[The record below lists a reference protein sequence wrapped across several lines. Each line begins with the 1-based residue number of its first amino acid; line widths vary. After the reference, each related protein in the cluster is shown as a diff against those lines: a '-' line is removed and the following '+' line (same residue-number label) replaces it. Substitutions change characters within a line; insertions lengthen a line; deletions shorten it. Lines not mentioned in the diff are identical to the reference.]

1 MNTENQFENI
11 EFILPKNQSNV
22 IKVIGIGGG
31 GSNAINYMFS
41 KGIKGVDYVICN
53 TDSQALENSPVPNKV
68 QLGIKETEGLGAG
81 ADPVIG
87 EKAAVESLNEMRR
100 LLEKNTK
107 MVFITAGMGGGTGT
121 GAAPIISKLA
131 MEMDILTVGIV
142 TMPFVFEGKIRLN
155 HANKGLEKL
164 RNNVDSLIVVNNNKL
179 RDVYGNLGVKE
190 GFSKADEVLATAAKG
205 IAEVITHHYTQNI
218 DLKDAKTV
226 LSKSGNAIMGSYTSS
241 GDKRALN
248 AVSNALDSPLLND
261 NRIDGAQNVLLLI
274 VSGSSEVTI
283 DESGNYVW
291 KSKTKF
297 TKKKG
302 KRLFT
307 TSLSPPS
314 FTFDNYRE
322 VLFKEGIGRAFVNTL
337 AVALPSTLIPLII
350 CSFFA
355 YALTWMKFF
364 GRDTLLALIIA
375 SLVVPLQMSLI
386 PILTIYND
394 FGALFGVAAKSYP
407 GVWMAHTGFGLASTT
422 FLLRNFLKSL
432 PNEMMEAAKVDGAS
446 HYDIFLKII
455 LPLSIPAFASIF
467 ILQFLWCWNDLLVG
481 LVFLDQVPSEIILT
495 AKLKELLGSRGEN
508 WEILTT
514 GAFVSMT
521 VPLFI
526 FFALQ
531 RYFIRG
537 LVAGS
542 VKG

>member
-1 MNTENQFENI
+1 MKKFSLTSILSQILLLLFVIIWIMPTFGLFISSLRDKDLLAISGWWTSLTTTKVNEIHRMSGMELQFEEDNYFVI
-11 EFILPKNQSNV
+11 KNKLFESNSGKKIQTFGITSKKINEFIV
-22 IKVIGIGGG
+22 
-31 GSNAINYMFS
+31 
-41 KGIKGVDYVICN
+41 
-53 TDSQALENSPVPNKV
+53 
-68 QLGIKETEGLGAG
+68 
-81 ADPVIG
+81 G
-87 EKAAVESLNEMRR
+87 E
-100 LLEKNTK
+100 
-107 MVFITAGMGGGTGT
+107 I
-121 GAAPIISKLA
+121 
-131 MEMDILTVGIV
+131 
-142 TMPFVFEGKIRLN
+142 
-155 HANKGLEKL
+155 
-164 RNNVDSLIVVNNNKL
+164 
-179 RDVYGNLGVKE
+179 
-190 GFSKADEVLATAAKG
+190 ATF
-205 IAEVITHHYTQNI
+205 
-218 DLKDAKTV
+218 KD
-226 LSKSGNAIMGSYTSS
+226 G
-241 GDKRALN
+241 
-248 AVSNALDSPLLND
+248 
-261 NRIDGAQNVLLLI
+261 
-274 VSGSSEVTI
+274 SEVTVSEDGVYI
-283 DESGNYVW
+283 W
-291 KSKTKF
+291 KSQNEF

-302 KRLFT
+302 KRLFIT
-307 TSLSPPS
+307 ALSPPS
-314 FTFDNYRE
+314 FTLDNYKE
-322 VLFKEGIGRAFVNTL
+322 VLFKEGIGQAFLNTT

-364 GRDTLLALIIA
+364 GKDTLLAIIIA

-422 FLLRNFLKSL
+422 FLLRNFIKSL

-446 HYDIFLKII
+446 HYDIFIKII
-455 LPLSIPAFASIF
+455 IPLSIPAFASIF

>member
-1 MNTENQFENI
+1 MR
-11 EFILPKNQSNV
+11 K
-22 IKVIGIGGG
+22 
-31 GSNAINYMFS
+31 FS
-41 KGIKGVDYVICN
+41 L
-53 TDSQALENSPVPNKV
+53 TSMLSQL
-68 QLGIKETEGLGAG
+68 
-81 ADPVIG
+81 
-87 EKAAVESLNEMRR
+87 
-100 LLEKNTK
+100 
-107 MVFITAGMGGGTGT
+107 
-121 GAAPIISKLA
+121 
-131 MEMDILTVGIV
+131 
-142 TMPFVFEGKIRLN
+142 
-155 HANKGLEKL
+155 
-164 RNNVDSLIVVNNNKL
+164 
-179 RDVYGNLGVKE
+179 
-190 GFSKADEVLATAAKG
+190 
-205 IAEVITHHYTQNI
+205 
-218 DLKDAKTV
+218 
-226 LSKSGNAIMGSYTSS
+226 
-241 GDKRALN
+241 
-248 AVSNALDSPLLND
+248 
-261 NRIDGAQNVLLLI
+261 LLLI
-274 VSGSSEVTI
+274 FVIIWIIPTFGLFISSLRDKDLLSISGWWTSLTTNEINEIHRMLGMEYQIQENNYYIIKGSIFEDNTGKKITSFGITSKKINEFSLGEIAIFKDNSEVTI
-283 DESGNYVW
+283 DENGNYVW

-297 TKKKG
+297 TKKRG

-314 FTFDNYRE
+314 FTFDNYKE

-394 FGALFGVAAKSYP
+394 FGAVFGVAAKSYP

>member
-1 MNTENQFENI
+1 MMKKFSLSSILSQLLLLFFVIIWIIPTFGLFISSLRDKDLLSISGWWTSLTTTEINEIYRMPGMNAQI
-11 EFILPKNQSNV
+11 EE
-22 IKVIGIGGG
+22 GG
-31 GSNAINYMFS
+31 YF
-41 KGIKGVDYVICN
+41 KIKGN
-53 TDSQALENSPVPNKV
+53 LFEENSGKKI
-68 QLGIKETEGLGAG
+68 QSFGITSKKINEFNVSE
-81 ADPVIG
+81 V
-87 EKAAVESLNEMRR
+87 AVF
-100 LLEKNTK
+100 K
-107 MVFITAGMGGGTGT
+107 
-121 GAAPIISKLA
+121 
-131 MEMDILTVGIV
+131 
-142 TMPFVFEGKIRLN
+142 
-155 HANKGLEKL
+155 
-164 RNNVDSLIVVNNNKL
+164 
-179 RDVYGNLGVKE
+179 
-190 GFSKADEVLATAAKG
+190 DE
-205 IAEVITHHYTQNI
+205 
-218 DLKDAKTV
+218 
-226 LSKSGNAIMGSYTSS
+226 
-241 GDKRALN
+241 
-248 AVSNALDSPLLND
+248 
-261 NRIDGAQNVLLLI
+261 
-274 VSGSSEVTI
+274 SEVTI
-283 DESGNYVW
+283 DEDGNYEW
-291 KSKTKF
+291 RSKKAF
-297 TKKKG
+297 KKKKG

-314 FTFDNYRE
+314 FTFENYKE
-322 VLFKEGIGRAFVNTL
+322 VLFKEGIGRAFVNTM

-355 YALTWMKFF
+355 YSLTWMKFF
-364 GRDTLLALIIA
+364 GRDTLLAIIIA

-394 FGALFGVAAKSYP
+394 FGTLFGVAAKSYP

-446 HYDIFLKII
+446 HYDIFLLII
-455 LPLSIPAFASIF
+455 IPLSIPAFASIF

>member
-1 MNTENQFENI
+1 MRQFSLTSILSQLLLLFFVIIWIIPTFGLFISSLRDKDLLSISGWWTSLTTTEINEIHRMLGMEYQIQEN
-11 EFILPKNQSNV
+11 
-22 IKVIGIGGG
+22 
-31 GSNAINYMFS
+31 NYYI
-41 KGIKGVDYVICN
+41 IKGSIFED
-53 TDSQALENSPVPNKV
+53 NSGKKITSFGITSKKINEFS
-68 QLGIKETEGLGAG
+68 LGE
-81 ADPVIG
+81 
-87 EKAAVESLNEMRR
+87 
-100 LLEKNTK
+100 
-107 MVFITAGMGGGTGT
+107 
-121 GAAPIISKLA
+121 
-131 MEMDILTVGIV
+131 
-142 TMPFVFEGKIRLN
+142 
-155 HANKGLEKL
+155 
-164 RNNVDSLIVVNNNKL
+164 
-179 RDVYGNLGVKE
+179 
-190 GFSKADEVLATAAKG
+190 
-205 IAEVITHHYTQNI
+205 IAIF
-218 DLKDAKTV
+218 KD
-226 LSKSGNAIMGSYTSS
+226 N
-241 GDKRALN
+241 
-248 AVSNALDSPLLND
+248 
-261 NRIDGAQNVLLLI
+261 
-274 VSGSSEVTI
+274 SEVTI
-283 DESGNYVW
+283 DENGNYVW

-314 FTFDNYRE
+314 FTFDNYKE

-394 FGALFGVAAKSYP
+394 FGAVFGVAAKSYP

>member
-1 MNTENQFENI
+1 M
-11 EFILPKNQSNV
+11 
-22 IKVIGIGGG
+22 
-31 GSNAINYMFS
+31 
-41 KGIKGVDYVICN
+41 
-53 TDSQALENSPVPNKV
+53 
-68 QLGIKETEGLGAG
+68 
-81 ADPVIG
+81 
-87 EKAAVESLNEMRR
+87 
-100 LLEKNTK
+100 
-107 MVFITAGMGGGTGT
+107 
-121 GAAPIISKLA
+121 
-131 MEMDILTVGIV
+131 
-142 TMPFVFEGKIRLN
+142 
-155 HANKGLEKL
+155 
-164 RNNVDSLIVVNNNKL
+164 
-179 RDVYGNLGVKE
+179 
-190 GFSKADEVLATAAKG
+190 
-205 IAEVITHHYTQNI
+205 
-218 DLKDAKTV
+218 
-226 LSKSGNAIMGSYTSS
+226 
-241 GDKRALN
+241 
-248 AVSNALDSPLLND
+248 
-261 NRIDGAQNVLLLI
+261 
-274 VSGSSEVTI
+274 
-283 DESGNYVW
+283 
-291 KSKTKF
+291 
-297 TKKKG
+297 
-302 KRLFT
+302 
-307 TSLSPPS
+307 SPPS
-314 FTFDNYRE
+314 FTFENYRE
-322 VLFKEGIGRAFVNTL
+322 VLFKEGIGRAFVNTM

-355 YALTWMKFF
+355 YSLTWMRFY
-364 GRDTLLALIIA
+364 GRDTLLAIIIA

-446 HYDIFLKII
+446 HYDIFLLII
-455 LPLSIPAFASIF
+455 IPLSIPAFASIF

>member
-1 MNTENQFENI
+1 MKKLSTKSILSQLLLLLFVIIWITPTFGLFVSSLRDKDLLAISGWWTSLTTTKVNEIFRMSGMDAQVKENDYY
-11 EFILPKNQSNV
+11 V
-22 IKVIGIGGG
+22 IKGKLFDDNSGKKIESFGIT
-31 GSNAINYMFS
+31 SKKINEFS
-41 KGIKGVDYVICN
+41 
-53 TDSQALENSPVPNKV
+53 
-68 QLGIKETEGLGAG
+68 
-81 ADPVIG
+81 IG
-87 EKAAVESLNEMRR
+87 EVATFKD
-100 LLEKNTK
+100 NTK
-107 MVFITAGMGGGTGT
+107 V
-121 GAAPIISKLA
+121 
-131 MEMDILTVGIV
+131 
-142 TMPFVFEGKIRLN
+142 
-155 HANKGLEKL
+155 
-164 RNNVDSLIVVNNNKL
+164 VVNE
-179 RDVYGNLGVKE
+179 D
-190 GFSKADEVLATAAKG
+190 GFYE
-205 IAEVITHHYTQNI
+205 
-218 DLKDAKTV
+218 
-226 LSKSGNAIMGSYTSS
+226 
-241 GDKRALN
+241 
-248 AVSNALDSPLLND
+248 
-261 NRIDGAQNVLLLI
+261 
-274 VSGSSEVTI
+274 
-283 DESGNYVW
+283 W
-291 KSKTKF
+291 KSKNEF

-302 KRLFT
+302 KRLFIT
-307 TSLSPPS
+307 ALSPPS
-314 FTFDNYRE
+314 FTLDNYRE
-322 VLFKEGIGRAFVNTL
+322 VLFQEGIGRAFLNTV

-364 GRDTLLALIIA
+364 GRDTLLAIIIA

-422 FLLRNFLKSL
+422 FLLRNFIKSL

-446 HYDIFLKII
+446 HYDIFIRII
-455 LPLSIPAFASIF
+455 IPLSIPAFASIF

>member
-1 MNTENQFENI
+1 MNKISLSSILSQLLLLFFVIVWIIPTFGLFMSSLRDKDLLAISGWWTALTTTEINEIYRMSGMEAQ
-11 EFILPKNQSNV
+11 
-22 IKVIGIGGG
+22 IKEDG
-31 GSNAINYMFS
+31 YF
-41 KGIKGVDYVICN
+41 KIKG
-53 TDSQALENSPVPNKV
+53 TLFEENSGKKIESF
-68 QLGIKETEGLGAG
+68 GINSKKINEFKISDIAIFK
-81 ADPVIG
+81 D
-87 EKAAVESLNEMRR
+87 ES
-100 LLEKNTK
+100 
-107 MVFITAGMGGGTGT
+107 
-121 GAAPIISKLA
+121 
-131 MEMDILTVGIV
+131 
-142 TMPFVFEGKIRLN
+142 
-155 HANKGLEKL
+155 
-164 RNNVDSLIVVNNNKL
+164 
-179 RDVYGNLGVKE
+179 
-190 GFSKADEVLATAAKG
+190 
-205 IAEVITHHYTQNI
+205 EVILDENGNYEWR
-218 DLKDAKTV
+218 
-226 LSKSGNAIMGSYTSS
+226 SKSEF
-241 GDKRALN
+241 
-248 AVSNALDSPLLND
+248 
-261 NRIDGAQNVLLLI
+261 Q
-274 VSGSSEVTI
+274 
-283 DESGNYVW
+283 
-291 KSKTKF
+291 
-297 TKKKG
+297 KKKG

-314 FTFDNYRE
+314 FTFENYRE
-322 VLFKEGIGRAFVNTL
+322 VLFKEGIGRAFINTM

-355 YALTWMKFF
+355 YSLTWMKFY
-364 GRDTLLALIIA
+364 GRDTLLAIIIA

-446 HYDIFLKII
+446 HYDIFLRII
-455 LPLSIPAFASIF
+455 IPLSIPAFASIF

>member
-1 MNTENQFENI
+1 MKK
-11 EFILPKNQSNV
+11 L
-22 IKVIGIGGG
+22 
-31 GSNAINYMFS
+31 
-41 KGIKGVDYVICN
+41 
-53 TDSQALENSPVPNKV
+53 
-68 QLGIKETEGLGAG
+68 
-81 ADPVIG
+81 
-87 EKAAVESLNEMRR
+87 SLNS
-100 LLEKNTK
+100 
-107 MVFITAGMGGGTGT
+107 I
-121 GAAPIISKLA
+121 
-131 MEMDILTVGIV
+131 
-142 TMPFVFEGKIRLN
+142 
-155 HANKGLEKL
+155 
-164 RNNVDSLIVVNNNKL
+164 
-179 RDVYGNLGVKE
+179 
-190 GFSKADEVLATAAKG
+190 FSQL
-205 IAEVITHHYTQNI
+205 
-218 DLKDAKTV
+218 
-226 LSKSGNAIMGSYTSS
+226 
-241 GDKRALN
+241 
-248 AVSNALDSPLLND
+248 
-261 NRIDGAQNVLLLI
+261 LLLI
-274 VSGSSEVTI
+274 FVIIWIMPTFGLFISSLRDKDLLAVSGWWTSLTTTKVNEIYRMSGMESQYKENNNFIIKGKLFDSNSRKKIESFGITSKKINEFIIGDIATFKDGSQVTVSEDGI
-283 DESGNYVW
+283 YIW
-291 KSKTKF
+291 KSINKF

-302 KRLFT
+302 KRIFIT
-307 TSLSPPS
+307 ALSPPS
-314 FTFDNYRE
+314 FTLENYKE
-322 VLFKEGIGRAFVNTL
+322 VLFKEGIGQAFLNTT

-364 GRDTLLALIIA
+364 GRDTLLAIIIA

-422 FLLRNFLKSL
+422 FLLRNFIKSL

-446 HYDIFLKII
+446 HYDIFIRII
-455 LPLSIPAFASIF
+455 IPLSIPAFASIF

>member
-1 MNTENQFENI
+1 MKKISLPSIFSQLLLLFFVLIWIIPTFGLFISSLRDKDLLAISGWWTSLTTTEVNEIYRMAGMENQIKEENF
-11 EFILPKNQSNV
+11 FI
-22 IKVIGIGGG
+22 
-31 GSNAINYMFS
+31 
-41 KGIKGVDYVICN
+41 IKGKLF
-53 TDSQALENSPVPNKV
+53 DSNSGKKI
-68 QLGIKETEGLGAG
+68 QSFGITSKKINEFA
-81 ADPVIG
+81 VG
-87 EKAAVESLNEMRR
+87 E
-100 LLEKNTK
+100 
-107 MVFITAGMGGGTGT
+107 I
-121 GAAPIISKLA
+121 
-131 MEMDILTVGIV
+131 
-142 TMPFVFEGKIRLN
+142 
-155 HANKGLEKL
+155 
-164 RNNVDSLIVVNNNKL
+164 
-179 RDVYGNLGVKE
+179 
-190 GFSKADEVLATAAKG
+190 AT
-205 IAEVITHHYTQNI
+205 
-218 DLKDAKTV
+218 LKDDSFVTV
-226 LSKSGNAIMGSYTSS
+226 NEDGEYILKSEKEFS
-241 GDKRALN
+241 
-248 AVSNALDSPLLND
+248 
-261 NRIDGAQNVLLLI
+261 
-274 VSGSSEVTI
+274 
-283 DESGNYVW
+283 
-291 KSKTKF
+291 
-297 TKKKG
+297 KKKG
-302 KRLFT
+302 KRLFIT
-307 TSLSPPS
+307 ALSPPA

-322 VLFKEGIGRAFVNTL
+322 VLFKEGIGRAFINTM

-364 GRDTLLALIIA
+364 GRDTLLAIIIA

-432 PNEMMEAAKVDGAS
+432 PNEMMEAAKVDGAT
-446 HYDIFLKII
+446 HYDIFLRII
-455 LPLSIPAFASIF
+455 LPLSVPAFASIF

>member
-1 MNTENQFENI
+1 MKTSTYSSF
-11 EFILPKNQSNV
+11 L
-22 IKVIGIGGG
+22 
-31 GSNAINYMFS
+31 
-41 KGIKGVDYVICN
+41 
-53 TDSQALENSPVPNKV
+53 SQL
-68 QLGIKETEGLGAG
+68 
-81 ADPVIG
+81 
-87 EKAAVESLNEMRR
+87 
-100 LLEKNTK
+100 
-107 MVFITAGMGGGTGT
+107 
-121 GAAPIISKLA
+121 
-131 MEMDILTVGIV
+131 
-142 TMPFVFEGKIRLN
+142 
-155 HANKGLEKL
+155 
-164 RNNVDSLIVVNNNKL
+164 
-179 RDVYGNLGVKE
+179 
-190 GFSKADEVLATAAKG
+190 
-205 IAEVITHHYTQNI
+205 
-218 DLKDAKTV
+218 
-226 LSKSGNAIMGSYTSS
+226 
-241 GDKRALN
+241 
-248 AVSNALDSPLLND
+248 
-261 NRIDGAQNVLLLI
+261 LLLI
-274 VSGSSEVTI
+274 FVIIWIIPTFGLFISSLRDKDLLAISGWWTSLTTTEINEIHRMSGMTSQVQESGYYIIKGKLFENNSRKKIKSFGITSKKINEFKIGETAILKDNSEVTI
-283 DESGNYVW
+283 DENGNYLW
-291 KSKTKF
+291 KSLTEF

-302 KRLFT
+302 KRVFT

-314 FTFDNYRE
+314 FTLDNYKE
-322 VLFKEGIGRAFVNTL
+322 VLFKEGIGRAFMNTL

-355 YALTWMKFF
+355 YALTWMRFF
-364 GRDTLLALIIA
+364 GRDTLLAIIIA

-394 FGALFGVAAKSYP
+394 FGTLFGVAAKSYP

-432 PNEMMEAAKVDGAS
+432 PNEMIEAAKVDGAS

-521 VPLFI
+521 VPLII